1 MPAKSVSEKKTK
13 SASSKSSPA
22 PEPMRV
28 SPPVRVKNL
37 QPGQTRLN
45 PDQVDIGALDLSSL
59 LLREPDLETYVEEI
73 PSQVVTFRWPR
84 FQVERF
90 DDFASRCGMNRGE
103 LIRTLLEAQMFKASL
118 SISKITP
125 VEGGAES

>member
-1 MPAKSVSEKKTK
+1 M
-13 SASSKSSPA
+13 
-22 PEPMRV
+22 
-28 SPPVRVKNL
+28 RVKNL